1 MTYRGK
7 VKNGVVVLEGPHVPP
22 EGSPVSVRVLKSP
35 ARPAARG
42 RKRELTLYDG
52 LKPFIGMAKGLPAD
66 ASLNVDHYLYGA
78 PKRK

>member
-7 VKNGVVVLEGPHVPP
+7 VTNGVVVLDGPRRPP
-22 EGSPVSVRVLKSP
+22 EGTPVSVHVLKPTTRRGAS
-35 ARPAARG
+35 ARKQAP
-42 RKRELTLYDG
+42 TLYDG